1 MTIKAPV
8 RQSVQKKGLECLSCG
23 TLHVG
28 ELGALGKVHREGV
41 ETWPETDME
50 FASLERFSGPRELKA
65 AFL

>member
-1 MTIKAPV
+1 MTIKAPA
-8 RQSVQKKGLECLSCG
+8 RQSVQKKGLECLSCA

-28 ELGALGKVHREGV
+28 ELGALGKVHRGV